1 MSDILRQVDEELR
14 QDRLLDL
21 WKSYRLYLIGGLI
34 LIICSVIGYQI
45 DKSVK
50 SSLYEELVEKYIST
64 SDLDDLEKSIKTL
77 VEIGEY
83 NQSLISGI
91 AKIKIANL
99 LMENGNSL
107 DGRNTLLEVINDN
120 NSEQIVNDL
129 AIYLYLMNDLKGNQQ
144 DEISKYLTNEKIES
158 SSLKYLYRELI
169 AINDL
174 LLGNNKLSIENFN
187 KLINDSNTPRDIV
200 IRANKFV
207 DSIR

>member
-207 DSIR
+207 DSIK